1 MRHGHEC
8 MPLIRMRDPYS
19 TSLCTALEKND
30 DLGLE
35 GLPHLTISLW
45 GLANHHEKAA
55 PEFLPYAH
63 S

>member
-1 MRHGHEC
+1 

-19 TSLCTALEKND
+19 TSLCTVHDEKND
-30 DLGLE
+30 DLGQE

-55 PEFLPYAH
+55 PEFLP
-63 S
+63 